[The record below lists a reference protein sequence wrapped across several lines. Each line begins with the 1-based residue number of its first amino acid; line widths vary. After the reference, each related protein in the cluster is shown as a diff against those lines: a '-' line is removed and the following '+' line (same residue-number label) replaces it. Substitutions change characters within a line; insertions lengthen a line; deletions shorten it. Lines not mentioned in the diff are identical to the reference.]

1 MGKEAI
7 GETKERILLPSVK
20 SFEMN
25 LQHKRTSL
33 FILKNEN
40 LQVAISN
47 YGGRIVSIL
56 LPDSS
61 GRIIDIVLGYNNLQ
75 DYIKDNDSYFGAI
88 TGRYTNR
95 IDSGRF
101 FLIDTLYEVS
111 KNLAGISY
119 NGGENGFSNR
129 VWDAQQTND
138 TTLKL
143 LYLSKDLEEGF
154 PGNLQVQITYTLQG
168 NSLRI
173 DYRAVTDRES
183 VINLSNQTCFN
194 LNGIGSG
201 DILNHMLFLNA
212 TSFTPVDSLLIPTGD
227 VTAVAN
233 TPFDFRKP
241 KTIGKDIGDTSLQL
255 LYGNGYNHN
264 YVVGGTVDGR
274 INKTASITG
283 DLSAI
288 TMTVFSDQ
296 PGLQFYS
303 GNDFQGN
310 RQLKQKVHDN
320 FRTGFC
326 LQPQHFPDSPNQPS
340 FPSTV
345 LKPGEEFSSS
355 TIYQFTIKKE

>member
-1 MGKEAI
+1 MK
-7 GETKERILLPSVK
+7 
-20 SFEMN
+20 
-25 LQHKRTSL
+25 
-33 FILKNEN
+33 
-40 LQVAISN
+40 VAISN
-47 YGGRIVSIL
+47 YGGRIVSML

-61 GRIIDIVLGYNNLQ
+61 GKIIDIVLGYNNLQ

-101 FLIDTLYEVS
+101 FLKDTLYEVS
-111 KNLAGISY
+111 QNLSSISY

-154 PGNLQVQITYTLQG
+154 PGNLQVQVTYTLEQ

-173 DYRAVTDRES
+173 DYRAITDRET

-201 DILNHMLFLNA
+201 DILKHNLFLNA
-212 TSFTPVDSLLIPTGD
+212 ASFTPVDSVLIPTGEIE
-227 VTAVAN
+227 AVVN
-233 TPFDFRKP
+233 TPFDFNKP
-241 KTIGKDIGDTSLQL
+241 KPIGKDIGDTSWQL
-255 LYGNGYNHN
+255 KYANGYDHN
-264 YVVGGTVDGR
+264 YVVAGTIDGR
-274 INKTASITG
+274 INKIASISG

-303 GNDFQGN
+303 GNNLKGN
-310 RQLKQKVHDN
+310 RQLKQKVRDE

-326 LQPQHFPDSPNQPS
+326 LQPQHFPNSPNQPS

-345 LKPGEEFSSS
+345 LRPGEEFSST
-355 TIYQFTIKKE
+355 TIYRFTGSKNG